1 MATLPLLLSFFA
13 LSIVSMDFALA
24 IVLNIKKRL
33 AWTVWLVVLAAS
45 LLGLALLFTLDQYS
59 SLFYTG
65 TARFVLHLVW
75 VVFFIA
81 DSSFLV
87 TFICFFGNWLI
98 AHPMTFAEK
107 FFAYILGAVF
117 LSSSILDQIFS
128 SLLWNRISYIV
139 AAVSIFNNVA
149 VMLLCY
155 QKIGNPRVKIVAL
168 CLSIVSFAMCPM
180 MIAANIWQ
188 NVTALSIPI
197 LGLAYFIVFLV
208 FLFVAMK
215 SPADERSGSEERK
228 ERPLTLEDVSKY
240 GITSRELEVIKLIKQ
255 GLTNKEI
262 ASYLSISVNTVNNH
276 IANIFSKTDVRS
288 RIDLLNLL
296 QEASW

>member
-1 MATLPLLLSFFA
+1 MVTLPLLLSFFA

-24 IVLNIKKRL
+24 IVLNIRKRL
-33 AWTVWLVVLAAS
+33 AWTKWFVVFMAS
-45 LLGLALLFTLDQYS
+45 LLGLALLFALDQFS

-65 TARFVLHLVW
+65 VARFVLHLVW
-75 VVFFIA
+75 VIFFIA
-81 DSSFLV
+81 DSAFLV
-87 TFICFFGNWLI
+87 AFICFFGNWLI
-98 AHPMTFAEK
+98 ARPMSFAEK
-107 FFAYILGAVF
+107 ILAYMLGALF
-117 LSSSILDQIFS
+117 LSSSVLHQIFS
-128 SLLWNRISYIV
+128 ASIWNRLSYIIV
-139 AAVSIFNNVA
+139 AIAIFYNVA
-149 VMLLCY
+149 IMLASY
-155 QKIGNPRVKIVAL
+155 QKIENAKVKVVAL

-188 NVTALSIPI
+188 KITALSIPI
-197 LGLAYFIVFLV
+197 LALAYFIAFLV
-208 FLFVAMK
+208 FLFMAIK
-215 SPADERSGSEERK
+215 SHSTPEAKDDSSERI
-228 ERPLTLEDVSKY
+228 LTMEDVSKY
-240 GITSRELEVIKLIKQ
+240 GITSRELEVIKLIRQ

>member
-1 MATLPLLLSFFA
+1 MTTVPLLLSFFA

-33 AWTVWLVVLAAS
+33 AWTKWLVVFAAS
-45 LLGLALLFTLDQYS
+45 LLGLSLLFVLDQYS
-59 SLFYTG
+59 SLFFAG

-75 VVFFIA
+75 IVFFIA

-98 AHPMTFAEK
+98 ARPMSFAEK
-107 FFAYILGAVF
+107 FIAYTLGALF
-117 LSSSILDQIFS
+117 LASSTLSQIS
-128 SLLWNRISYIV
+128 DATYLNKISYIIV
-139 AAVSIFNNVA
+139 AISIFYNVA
-149 VMLLCY
+149 VMMITN
-155 QKIGNPRVKIVAL
+155 QRIANSRVRIVAL
-168 CLSIVSFAMCPM
+168 SLSIVSFAMCPM
-180 MIAANIWQ
+180 MIAANIWESIR
-188 NVTALSIPI
+188 VISIPI

-208 FLFVAMK
+208 FLFMAIDFSAK
-215 SPADERSGSEERK
+215 QQSDSSDKK
-228 ERPLTLEDVSKY
+228 ENPLMLEDVARY
-240 GITSRELEVIKLIKQ
+240 GITARELEVIKLIRQ